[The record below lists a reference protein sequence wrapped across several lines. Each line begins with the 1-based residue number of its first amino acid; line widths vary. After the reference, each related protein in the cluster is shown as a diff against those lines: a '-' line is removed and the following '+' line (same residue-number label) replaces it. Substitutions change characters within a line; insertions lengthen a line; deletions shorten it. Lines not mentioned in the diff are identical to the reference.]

1 MTAAEQAVNDVISI
15 YLEALRTNN
24 SAQFLE
30 AFTPDSTVTHANVAE
45 GTISTVSITEFI
57 EQVKGFHA
65 QFGTV
70 VETPDKIQVDLSEPV
85 AGVRVD
91 FTIALGPDIT
101 ASGTDFFSLAQL
113 QGRWYI
119 TSKLYS
125 M

>member
-1 MTAAEQAVNDVISI
+1 MSAEQAVTDVIEI

-24 SAQFLE
+24 GPQFLE
-30 AFTPDSTVTHANVAE
+30 AFTPGSTVTHASVAE
-45 GTISTVSITEFI
+45 GTVSTVSITEFI

-101 ASGTDFFSLAQL
+101 ASGTDFFSLARVH
-113 QGRWYI
+113 GRWYI
-119 TSKLYS
+119 TAKLYS

>member
-1 MTAAEQAVNDVISI
+1 MTAEQAVTDVISV

-30 AFTPDSTVTHANVAE
+30 AFTADSTVTHASVAE
-45 GTISTVSITEFI
+45 GTVSTVSITEFI

-91 FTIALGPDIT
+91 FTLELGPEIT
-101 ASGTDFFSLAQL
+101 ASGTDFFSLAQVK
-113 QGRWYI
+113 GRWYI